1 MSSLRIIGTLIG
13 VISFLTSFFF
23 FRGPKW
29 RKSNFLII
37 NFMSLSVIVI
47 SINPD
52 FVNILAD
59 IFALEE
65 YQRGRIL
72 ALLIVSIF
80 VLLFFLVRNRIHV
93 DLLKY
98 QFDILIRK
106 LSSDKKPAEFSKQIK
121 PIMVLIPAYNEEENL
136 QILLKKI
143 PNKIYEKE
151 VGVLVIDDGSTD
163 NTKEI
168 PGKFS
173 YVAVQN
179 LINRG
184 QGAACRLGYDLLK
197 DDAVEIIVTMDA
209 DNQHLPED
217 IETLILPIVENQFD
231 LVIGSR
237 IIGKH
242 ENDDWVR
249 NVGISILTKIVNII
263 TGLKLTDCSSG
274 FKAFNVKKLRHINL
288 KEDQFQSSEVIIESA
303 KKGLNIGEVPIT
315 IVSRKFGK
323 SKKGTNLRYG
333 FNFII
338 TILKTWWR

>member
-1 MSSLRIIGTLIG
+1 MSSLRIIGILIG
-13 VISFLTSFFF
+13 AISFFMSFFL

-29 RKSNFLII
+29 RKSNFLFI
-37 NFMSLSVIVI
+37 NLISLSVMVI
-47 SINPD
+47 SINPG

-80 VLLFFLVRNRIHV
+80 VLLIFLVRNRIHV

-106 LSSDKKPAEFSKQIK
+106 LSSDKKAAGFSKQIK

-143 PNKIYEKE
+143 PNKIYEKK

-168 PGKFS
+168 PEKFG
-173 YVAVQN
+173 YIAVQN

-197 DDAVEIIVTMDA
+197 NEDVEIIVTMDA

-217 IETLILPIVENQFD
+217 IEKLILPIEENQFD
-231 LVIGSR
+231 LIIGSR

-242 ENDDWVR
+242 ENDDRVR
-249 NVGISILTKIVNII
+249 NVGISILTKIINII

-274 FKAFNVKKLRHINL
+274 FKAFSVKKLKRIHL

-303 KKGLNIGEVPIT
+303 KKGLRIGEVPIT
-315 IVSRKFGK
+315 IVPRKFGE
-323 SKKGTNLRYG
+323 SKKGTNWRYG
-333 FNFII
+333 LNFTKVII
-338 TILKTWWR
+338 KTWWR